1 MTVES
6 TESKDRVWLC
16 QLLIVL
22 ALAESVNAVRQPLIS
37 LGFDEQNPQILEQNV
52 SEIEGTAP
60 GSDFFEQALR
70 LLNLPFESA
79 SVEHVQALNMIVLYN
94 NQLNRQKTA
103 YMYAGQSA
111 RLCNMLQLHRQ
122 SSSRDCHPVEREHQK
137 RIWWSTYSL
146 DRMTSTSTGFL
157 PTLHFEQTDLDY
169 PSNIRLSAEDAQ
181 EFADPDY
188 LTARIQLTI
197 IEANN
202 SASIAKFRDAD
213 KHDIETAIHPLL
225 ISLNTWKSAL
235 PAHMA
240 MDMADGIFQS
250 TRSLQR
256 ARSLANFHLRWNQVT
271 LLLVY
276 FKGIALTSHS
286 LLYYSLDRFF
296 SGLCHA

>member
-6 TESKDRVWLC
+6 AESKDRVWLC

-22 ALAESVNAVRQPLIS
+22 ALAESVNAVRQPQIS
-37 LGFDEQNPQILEQNV
+37 LGFDEQNSKTLEQNV
-52 SEIEGTAP
+52 GEPEGTAP
-60 GSDFFEQALR
+60 GSEFFEQALR

-122 SSSRDCHPVEREHQK
+122 SSSRDCSPLEREHRK

-169 PSNIRLSAEDAQ
+169 PSNVGLSTGDAQ

-202 SASIAKFRDAD
+202 SASIATFRDVD

-250 TRSLQR
+250 TKSLQR
-256 ARSLANFHLRWNQVT
+256 ARSLANFHLRWNQV
-271 LLLVY
+271 
-276 FKGIALTSHS
+276 S
-286 LLYYSLDRFF
+286 LL
-296 SGLCHA
+296 C